1 MRIGRDVRRVSG
13 DGPDSESRR
22 VDRRPD
28 GAGRQGLGRGLP
40 GRRARQFRRLIES
53 PQFEQ
58 ATYVEALQKV
68 SADNSKGCR
77 TREGNRGANPMPSP
91 LNRPYLIRA
100 SGKKA
105 PTVEAAKRVPD
116 ALLAAGVRFTRKIDM
131 AGNIETWTMRFRDAT
146 RRDATHADFTTVSP
160 GSNPN
165 CKPQEWSRPAP
176 DKQALRNKVCSM
188 RKKADGG
195 IRL

>member
-1 MRIGRDVRRVSG
+1 MVARFAARPATAQTPNLDALIDARMA
-13 DGPDSESRR
+13 PSRE
-22 VDRRPD
+22 D
-28 GAGRQGLGRGLP
+28 
-40 GRRARQFRRLIES
+40 
-53 PQFEQ
+53 
-58 ATYVEALQKV
+58 
-68 SADNSKGCR
+68 
-77 TREGNRGANPMPSP
+77 NRGANPMPSP

-116 ALLAAGVRFTRKIDM
+116 ALLAAGVRLTRKIDM
-131 AGNIETWTMRFRDAT
+131 AGNIKTWTMRF
-146 RRDATHADFTTVSP
+146 RDATHADFTTVSP

-165 CKPQEWSRPAP
+165 WKPQVWSRPAP